1 VSRRAPLAPALVLA
15 LLAAVGCAA
24 PAPGPD
30 LQILGGGPLP
40 RAGDRLPAT
49 SAIFD
54 GTTVRLRGVPGET
67 LAVAVAHAGSASR
80 AVALAIDG
88 VAVAGFTV
96 DHVAVNRPSTSMYGK
111 SRGRGRYPDRLTAT
125 TGAIASER
133 LAWFDVAL
141 TTPGRYAGQLAV
153 GDARFPVELTIEPTA
168 RLDVAAAPR
177 VWAYYEPA
185 ELGANVDLDTE
196 WRYAELMRGYG
207 VMATPELTQDN
218 WTARQR
224 WVAGARYVPVWLSRE
239 PTEVGAEVAAWIART
254 AGTGVVPFAIPVDEP
269 RTDEKRAKVRALSAA
284 ARAAGAGAGRFL
296 YAVTHAPD
304 PRLGDAIDVYIAPGA
319 ARDRTLARDRAWTYN
334 GSPGWAGAMVVD
346 DAGGGPRTWG
356 WLAFAYDVPLWYV
369 WDALYWRDRYRRGDD
384 APPLD
389 LLRDPITFDDGEDR
403 GALDGVLVY
412 PGPRPSIR
420 LAELRRGLLDRA
432 LLEALTACAGRA
444 AADAIVAAV
453 VPATGA
459 PRWPRTDVAWEALRV
474 RILDG
479 LATCRA
485 PALTPPG

>member
-1 VSRRAPLAPALVLA
+1 M
-15 LLAAVGCAA
+15 
-24 PAPGPD
+24 
-30 LQILGGGPLP
+30 
-40 RAGDRLPAT
+40 
-49 SAIFD
+49 
-54 GTTVRLRGVPGET
+54 
-67 LAVAVAHAGSASR
+67 ASR
-80 AVALAIDG
+80 SPASPSITSRSTG
-88 VAVAGFTV
+88 R
-96 DHVAVNRPSTSMYGK
+96 RPRCTA
-111 SRGRGRYPDRLTAT
+111 RAAAAAATPDRLTAT

-239 PTEVGAEVAAWIART
+239 PAEVGAEVAAWIART

-284 ARAAGAGAGRFL
+284 ARAAGAGAGAGRFL

-403 GALDGVLVY
+403 GA
-412 PGPRPSIR
+412 PRRRAGLPWPPSV
-420 LAELRRGLLDRA
+420 DPP
-432 LLEALTACAGRA
+432 GRA
-444 AADAIVAAV
+444 APR
-453 VPATGA
+453 PARSRA
-459 PRWPRTDVAWEALRV
+459 PRGPDRV
-474 RILDG
+474 RRPG
-479 LATCRA
+479 RRRRHRRRGRARHRRAALAAHRRRVGGPARSHPRRPRHLPRPGPHPTRVNRA
-485 PALTPPG
+485 AAARPKLAPCFRARALAPCPAPSAR